1 MKKLSK
7 LFALLLTASALVF
20 GFASCA
26 NGSSDDDDN
35 GPSLATFAHVEES
48 EEMTISAEDVADGAP
63 SSLLGKKYKYVI
75 NYTLYFYDS
84 NFTVFTDAKAIT
96 TDGKVLE
103 QQKSTE
109 AKGTYKLID
118 GDFSNGKVEYQITH
132 ANKKGKLIELSDD
145 QKAWYSGVC
154 PITDGTFEILNIE
167 FSKQ

>member
-26 NGSSDDDDN
+26 NGSSDDDDDN
-35 GPSLATFAHVEES
+35 GPSLATFTYVEES

-63 SSLLGKKYKYVI
+63 SSALGKKYKYVI

-96 TDGKVLE
+96 TDGKILHQE
-103 QQKSTE
+103 KSIE

-118 GDFSNGKVEYQITH
+118 GDFSNGTVEYQLT
-132 ANKKGKLIELSDD
+132 ELNDD